1 MEIIKK
7 EHNDYPKKLKQLY
20 DSPKQIYIEGNR
32 KILDSDSIAI
42 IGSRV
47 CSKYGASMAYNFGY
61 ELAKKGIVIISGLAR
76 GIDSYAHLG
85 AVSAKG
91 KTIAVLGSGL
101 KNIYPKEN
109 LGLCREILKYGGA
122 IITEYNINEK
132 PEKKNFPARNRII
145 SGLSNGVLVVEAK
158 KKSGT
163 LITVDFSLDY
173 GKDIFCIP
181 GNITSEY
188 SYNTNELIKQ
198 GAILVTNVNEII
210 EYMKYQNM

>member
-1 MEIIKK
+1 M
-7 EHNDYPKKLKQLY
+7 
-20 DSPKQIYIEGNR
+20 
-32 KILDSDSIAI
+32 
-42 IGSRV
+42 
-47 CSKYGASMAYNFGY
+47 
-61 ELAKKGIVIISGLAR
+61 
-76 GIDSYAHLG
+76 
-85 AVSAKG
+85 
-91 KTIAVLGSGL
+91 
-101 KNIYPKEN
+101 
-109 LGLCREILKYGGA
+109 GLCREILKYGGA

-210 EYMKYQNM
+210 EYMKIYEMP

>member
-1 MEIIKK
+1 MEVMKK
-7 EHNDYPKKLKQLY
+7 EHKDYPKKLKQLY
-20 DSPKQIYIEGNR
+20 DSPKQIYVEGN
-32 KILDSDSIAI
+32 KEILNNNSIAI
-42 IGSRV
+42 IGSRI
-47 CSKYGASMAYNFGY
+47 CSKYGASMAYNFAY
-61 ELAKKGIVIISGLAR
+61 QLSQNGIVIISGLAR

-109 LGLCREILKYGGA
+109 LGLCKEIVKNGGA

-132 PEKKNFPARNRII
+132 PEKHHFPARNRII
-145 SGLSNGVLVVEAK
+145 SGLSDGVLVVEAK

-163 LITVDFSLDY
+163 LITVDFGLEY

-181 GNITSEY
+181 GNITSKY

-198 GAILVTNVNEII
+198 GAVLVTDANEIM
-210 EYMKYQNM
+210 EYMNWHNM